1 MWKWKYES
9 KLYNMYKSKLY
20 NMYEM
25 YESVN
30 VLGCESVKFQS
41 LNAWKC
47 DSNKRWKFEWEK
59 MPLKPVAV
67 KVYYTSGTLP
77 NVSFV
82 SITVL
87 FLWTLSRSC
96 KMLQTSLQ

>member
-30 VLGCESVKFQS
+30 VLVWNFKAWMRESVTVIKVWVRESDSQTCGCEDALHVWHS
-41 LNAWKC
+41 A
-47 DSNKRWKFEWEK
+47 
-59 MPLKPVAV
+59 
-67 KVYYTSGTLP
+67 
-77 NVSFV
+77 
-82 SITVL
+82 
-87 FLWTLSRSC
+87 
-96 KMLQTSLQ
+96 

>member
-30 VLGCESVKFQS
+30 VLV
-41 LNAWKC
+41 W
-47 DSNKRWKFEWEK
+47 
-59 MPLKPVAV
+59 
-67 KVYYTSGTLP
+67 
-77 NVSFV
+77 
-82 SITVL
+82 
-87 FLWTLSRSC
+87 
-96 KMLQTSLQ
+96 